1 MNLARHLLDRSA
13 REHFPPSALLEA
25 YQWKVRD
32 LRREEATTRLL
43 AAKKLEAVAID
54 LPIEAYRERNT
65 ILELA
70 HRMARGPDWW
80 REWYPGCE

>member
-1 MNLARHLLDRSA
+1 MNILTHLLDRSA

-25 YQWKVRD
+25 YQWRIRD

-43 AAKKLEAVAID
+43 AAKKLEAVAIG
-54 LPIEAYRERNT
+54 LPIEAYRERNA

-70 HRMARGPDWW
+70 HRMVKSSDWW
-80 REWYPGCE
+80 REFE